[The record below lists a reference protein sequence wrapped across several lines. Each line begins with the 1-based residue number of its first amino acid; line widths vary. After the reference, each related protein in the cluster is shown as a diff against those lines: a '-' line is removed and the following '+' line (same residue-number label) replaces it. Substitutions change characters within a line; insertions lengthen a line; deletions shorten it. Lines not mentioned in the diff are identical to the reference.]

1 MRLIDADEI
10 KLEKGFFENINNV
23 PKFFEWLGKQP
34 TIDPVKHGRWEKDEK
49 ASKDHFEQIFICSNC
64 HNMEAWG
71 WTEVDTYKYCPN
83 CGAKM
88 DDYCSYGERRE
99 DEL

>member
-34 TIDPVKHGRWEKDEK
+34 TIELVKHGRW
-49 ASKDHFEQIFICSNC
+49 
-64 HNMEAWG
+64 
-71 WTEVDTYKYCPN
+71 TYKKVGGWKCSECGVQAPFWCFATTQNLSNYCHN

-88 DDYCSYGERRE
+88 DEVD
-99 DEL
+99 DDT